1 MSRSHELIGKII
13 CKEKYTEIYR
23 VFADKKYAVV
33 KGEALSLYAY
43 DAPNMRQSSD
53 VDILIPRMF
62 LRDVEDSLRN
72 NSFENEYL
80 SRRDE
85 VLLLSSSHQ
94 TLPWNKYLYPW
105 GNLTVDLNFDI
116 FWGEYE
122 GKRVD
127 IEGFLSDTVDIDIYG
142 VKVKTLPPL
151 KAMVQLILH
160 HYKDMNSIYLLAAR
174 KSINR
179 NMFKDVYYLLMNN
192 LEDISIDRLYAI
204 SSEYGIIPY
213 VFYVLY
219 YTNRIYSDATL
230 GRYVETFRTREG
242 ERLLNLYGLC
252 EKERREWHVDFNT
265 RLEAESAF
273 PLIEKD
279 LTDRDKKKIEINKKF
294 FAGGSDG
301 QAEN

>member
-1 MSRSHELIGKII
+1 MLSTYNDRSFLIKENSLVFELLY
-13 CKEKYTEIYR
+13 CEKYALI
-23 VFADKKYAVV
+23 
-33 KGEALSLYAY
+33 KGDALSKLAY
-43 DAPNMRQSSD
+43 GSFGKRQYSD
-53 VDILIPRMF
+53 LDLLINKTKLPFIEKILKLNGYEHKAVNSVDRLMSKYYSHQTKPFVKELIPRMN
-62 LRDVEDSLRN
+62 VA
-72 NSFENEYL
+72 Y
-80 SRRDE
+80 
-85 VLLLSSSHQ
+85 
-94 TLPWNKYLYPW
+94 
-105 GNLTVDLNFDI
+105 DLNFDI

-160 HYKDMNSIYLLAAR
+160 HYKDMNSIYLLATR